1 MTLIQF
7 LRKKQLYV
15 YAAMLVYLVIGFN
28 KNINIYDEGLVLVGA
43 LRVFLGDVPYRDFWS
58 IYGPGQFHL
67 LAAAFELFGVSVLT
81 ARVVS
86 LLTSFFLG
94 VTVFKLSAYLVSSK
108 LAAVLGLATVIQL
121 DYFGFHGAPVPTAVL
136 LAMASSYF
144 LIRFFREQDRRL
156 LLYCGLFLGVSPL
169 FRHDL
174 GGYALFAQLL
184 VLIPFLWTFKRTT
197 FFSHMAHYVGGTALA
212 FVPPFVYYVVNVGPG
227 VLYDILINFPLRIFP
242 EVRWLPY
249 PPLLLPNWQQR
260 SLLEV
265 FNHFQYYVP
274 FVIGLIALL
283 FVGAKWLRHRQEA
296 VTSVHW
302 WAVVHMFLLGL
313 LFFNQ
318 AAVRSDISHVMPT
331 MIPVLVGIGLLL
343 DAVYRGKRIGPAKRL
358 TQVVV
363 IASLVC
369 LVLYPVRQKV
379 ANLRTEVPGLLTLFT
394 HEAPS
399 GMYAFQLERARGI
412 YGYPHFVHYEPAI
425 EALQQRTEPDDPVFV
440 GNIFHDRIFVNDVM
454 YYFLVDRP
462 IATKYHE
469 LHPGL
474 ADTRPI
480 QEEII
485 AELEAADVEHIVLW
499 YAPEH
504 FHHEPNASMQSTGV
518 FLLSRYLRS
527 NFYLV
532 HREWQYGVYQR
543 VPEWSP

>member
-1 MTLIQF
+1 MAQL
-7 LRKKQLYV
+7 LRSKRLYL
-15 YAAMLVYLVIGFN
+15 YAAMFAYLLIGFN

-43 LRVFLGDVPYRDFWS
+43 LRVFLGEVPYRDFWS

-94 VTVFKLSAYLVSSK
+94 FTVFKISEYLLSPK
-108 LAAVLGLATVIQL
+108 LAAVLGMATVVQV

-136 LAMASSYF
+136 LAMASSYY
-144 LIRFFREQDRRL
+144 LIRYFREQDRRL
-156 LLYCGLFLGVSPL
+156 LLYCGLFLGVTPL

-184 VLIPFLWTFKRTT
+184 VLVPFLWMFKRRE
-197 FFSHMAHYVGGTALA
+197 FFASMAPYVGGTALT
-212 FVPPFVYYVVNVGPG
+212 FIPPFVYFLVKAGPS
-227 VLYDILINFPLRIFP
+227 VLYDTLIHFPLRIFP

-249 PPLLLPNWQQR
+249 PPLLPPWWQQW
-260 SLLEV
+260 SLLEL

-274 FVIGLIALL
+274 FVIGFAAL
-283 FVGAKWLRHRQEA
+283 VVAGARWLRHRPEA

-318 AAVRSDISHVMPT
+318 AAVRSDISHNLPT
-331 MIPVLVGIGLLL
+331 AIPVLVGIGLLL
-343 DAVYRGKRIGPAKRL
+343 DAVHRFQWGGAARRL
-358 TQVVV
+358 TQAVV
-363 IASLVC
+363 IVSLLC
-369 LVLYPVRQKV
+369 LVLYPVRQKA
-379 ANLRTEVPGLLTLFT
+379 ANLPTELPGLLTLVT
-394 HEAPS
+394 HEAPP

-412 YGYPHFVHYEPAI
+412 YGYPHFVHYEPVI
-425 EALQQRTEPDDPVFV
+425 EALQQRTDPDEPVFV

-454 YYFLVDRP
+454 FYFLADRP
-462 IATKYHE
+462 IPTKYHE

-485 AELEAADVEHIVLW
+485 EELEAAEVEHVVLW

-518 FLLSRYLRS
+518 FLLSRFLRT
-527 NFYLV
+527 NYFLV
-532 HREWQYGVYQR
+532 DRVWDYGIYQR